1 MKSYQFGQILKHK
14 AESGSDMAY
23 GIKASYNNKR
33 MGVFIVLMNK
43 FCYFANVL
51 HAQVYWGIDFR
62 QLYYFIPDTNSWLL
76 SRWVYV

>member
-51 HAQVYWGIDFR
+51 HAHVD
-62 QLYYFIPDTNSWLL
+62 
-76 SRWVYV
+76 